1 MSIDTNLRALRAAR
15 GMTQQEVAD
24 RLCVTRQALS
34 GYESGR
40 TRPDIDTLMRLCEI
54 YDTDIESLLSG
65 EDRAAKAA
73 RRVRIAAAVTLILLP
88 ALTLISSACLWAANR
103 FFNILPLAAA
113 GGLSKSDPVFVAH
126 WRLLDAWEITDSILL
141 AVSFFAFLLL
151 LILLLPAG
159 SRIRPKT
166 KLLWCAALTAGL
178 FLPGALLSLTD
189 PLRTPVD
196 YLTVPFLVTVR
207 LLVFLAAHVLIAFIQ
222 KRRRRPA

>member
-1 MSIDTNLRALRAAR
+1 MSVNTNLRALRSAR

-24 RLCVTRQALS
+24 RLGVTRQALS

-54 YDTDIESLLSG
+54 YETDIESLLSG
-65 EDRAAKAA
+65 EDRTEKAV

-88 ALTLISSACLWAANR
+88 ALTTAGSACLWVANR

-113 GGLSKSDPVFVAH
+113 GGLSKSDPVFVMH
-126 WRLLDAWEITDSILL
+126 WRLLDAWEVTDGLL
-141 AVSFFAFLLL
+141 LTLSSLTFLLL
-151 LILLLPAG
+151 LILLLPTG
-159 SRIRPKT
+159 SRIRLKP

-178 FLPGALLSLTD
+178 FLPGALFSLTD

-196 YLTVPFLVTVR
+196 YLVAPFLVTAR
-207 LLVFLAAHVLIAFIQ
+207 LLVFLAVHFLIAFIQ
-222 KRRRRPA
+222 KRRHRPA

>member
-1 MSIDTNLRALRAAR
+1 MSVPTNLRALRAAR
-15 GMTQQEVAD
+15 GMTQQEVAG

-65 EDRAAKAA
+65 QDRAEKAA
-73 RRVRIAAAVTLILLP
+73 RRVKTAAVVTLILLP
-88 ALTLISSACLWAANR
+88 VLTAVSSACLWVANR

-113 GGLSKSDPVFVAH
+113 GGLSKSDPVFVTH
-126 WRLLDAWEITDSILL
+126 WRLLDAWEVADSILL

-159 SRIRPKT
+159 SRIRRKT
-166 KLLWCAALTAGL
+166 KLLWCAALAAGL
-178 FLPGALLSLTD
+178 FLPGALFSLSD

-196 YLTVPFLVTVR
+196 YLTVPFLVTAR

-222 KRRRRPA
+222 KRRHRSA